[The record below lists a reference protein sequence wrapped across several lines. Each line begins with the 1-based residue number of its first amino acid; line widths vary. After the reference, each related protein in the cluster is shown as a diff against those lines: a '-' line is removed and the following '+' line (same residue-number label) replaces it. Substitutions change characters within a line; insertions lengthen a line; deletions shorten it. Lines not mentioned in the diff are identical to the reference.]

1 VSSCCDFHPRATFLV
16 LSHPLAR
23 HLSIMAPRPFQQ
35 GPVPF
40 APRDPT
46 PAGGP
51 DRPRITSSV
60 TPSKLFAR
68 FIAACDHT
76 NALRA
81 KGVRLPSLKGSVT
94 ERNALYPTYQTACN
108 TYVWRDNRA
117 ACCKRLHDAAMEREA
132 ENRTW
137 SREAEKATVEKKRR
151 KEQVLS
157 DRLYMLYPPVFEE
170 PPVVAFTS
178 EERAAALYDI
188 DSFNITPWAEG
199 EAMPCDNACGV
210 CQYCKL
216 VNDDFAKQHREY
228 RFYNPFCT
236 GRSRATCVRP
246 RL

>member
-1 VSSCCDFHPRATFLV
+1 
-16 LSHPLAR
+16 
-23 HLSIMAPRPFQQ
+23 MAPRPFQQ

-40 APRDPT
+40 SPRDPT

-108 TYVWRDNRA
+108 AYVWRDNRA
-117 ACCKRLHDAAMEREA
+117 ACCKRLHDTAMEREA
-132 ENRTW
+132 ENHTW

-188 DSFNITPWAEG
+188 DSFNITPWVWAER
-199 EAMPCDNACGV
+199 EPPRPCHAMRQRLRCLSV
-210 CQYCKL
+210 L
-216 VNDDFAKQHREY
+216 STVNDNFAKQHREY

>member
-1 VSSCCDFHPRATFLV
+1 MSSCCDFQPGATFLV

-23 HLSIMAPRPFQQ
+23 PLSIMAPRPFQQ

-188 DSFNITPWAEG
+188 DSFNITPWVG
-199 EAMPCDNACGV
+199 VGRGHAMRD
-210 CQYCKL
+210 
-216 VNDDFAKQHREY
+216 
-228 RFYNPFCT
+228 
-236 GRSRATCVRP
+236 ATTPAVSVSIVFNSE
-246 RL
+246 